1 MTKKTG
7 GTSRPTR
14 FNPKSKPV
22 HTRHQQAY
30 AASNTTLPSAQE
42 IIERSVKRSGLGYEG
57 FVKHLTQTALSRLCV
72 WSESDL
78 KRILIAAER
87 LGLDPLNNE
96 IYALQGGGDPM
107 SAVLLVVSVNGW
119 SRILNANPAFDGM
132 HFLESSESSD
142 SIPQWIECT
151 IHRKD
156 RSVPTT
162 VREYFCE
169 VKGEQG
175 AWLTHPRRMLRHKAM
190 VQCARICFGLV
201 GVYDPDEAI
210 RIQESNAARDQASP
224 FQSKNSGRISPNG
237 SKVSQNRGR
246 PSPSSQESLKSTIR
260 AIHNSQAI

>member
-1 MTKKTG
+1 MTKKTR
-7 GTSRPTR
+7 GTSRPKR
-14 FNPKSKPV
+14 SNLKHKPV
-22 HTRHQQAY
+22 RSRNQQNY
-30 AASNTTLPSAQE
+30 ASSNNALPSAQE

-72 WSESDL
+72 WSENDL
-78 KRILIAAER
+78 KRLLIASER

-96 IYALQGGGDPM
+96 IYALQSGDDPM
-107 SAVLLVVSVNGW
+107 SAALLVVSVNGW

-132 HFLESSESSD
+132 HFLESSETSD
-142 SIPQWIECT
+142 SIPEWIECT

-210 RIQESNAARDQASP
+210 RIQESNAARGQADP
-224 FQSKNSGRISPNG
+224 FQSKNSVRISANG

-260 AIHNSQAI
+260 AIPK